1 MADKDFN
8 RNDRKDRKPIKIIDP
23 EKEERIKRQNKKRLN
38 NMRRKENV
46 IRLVFICSLVFLC
59 GRVGYIKLVHGE
71 EYEKAAVVQ
80 QTTQENEQILPAK
93 RGDILDRTG
102 KSLAISTDVYT
113 VFADVHVIFQESQKA
128 GNETLIE
135 DIANSLY
142 QTIGYPVEDFK
153 ALFATDGSGNLINDT
168 YYYVLQKEVPMSTAS
183 EINDLDLVGI
193 HLEEQGKRVYPY
205 GNIAAQTIGFIGGDG
220 QSSNWGLE
228 NYYDSELT
236 GQDGRYFVSYDEN
249 SNVRQIEVEPI
260 KGNTLVTTIDLTMQ
274 QYCDELVDKYGN
286 QHNAK
291 NAGIIIMKPN
301 TGEIIAMS
309 EYPRFDNNYPGQLN
323 LVTDPNFAAEDEALD
338 DSQKGE
344 HIYSLWKN
352 YNISNTFEPGSIFK
366 PILVSMALEEGIITN
381 DDVFY
386 CDGYKTFSDGTR
398 VKCWVYDSTGG
409 GHGKQT
415 VEEALANSCN
425 VAMMDIAEMVG
436 PELFAEY
443 QKEFGY
449 GSKTGIDL
457 PGEEDASSLV
467 YGADE
472 LNEVELA
479 TGGFGQ
485 GFNATAMQDLIAFN
499 ATING
504 GKIVKPYVVSDI
516 LDSTGKVI
524 AHREPEVLRQVISKE
539 TSDIV
544 RQDMAA
550 TVEYGTGKNLAIDGY
565 SIGGKTGTAEL
576 LPRGSG
582 KYAVSF
588 IGYLPVD
595 NPQYIAMGYLNEPD
609 DYYTNHT
616 SAVPMMREVF
626 QKLITYYNI
635 PSDAEIVSA
644 SQAPTTFAPDY
655 TGDVTTAIADINRK
669 GYNFEVSGSGDY
681 VYKQVPAPGQPIDE
695 NSTIILFVEDDTG
708 IESELVEVPNL
719 VGLSVNE
726 AEATLKELGFDVL
739 LATDDIADIN
749 QDEIVVSESVIEENV
764 EEEEPIKVVSK
775 QMPKTGV
782 TIPKG
787 TQIRLVY
794 K

>member
-1 MADKDFN
+1 MTN
-8 RNDRKDRKPIKIIDP
+8 QNNSRRERKSIKIIDP
-23 EKEERIKRQNKKRLN
+23 EKEERAKRLEKKKLN
-38 NMRRKENV
+38 NIRKKENI
-46 IRLVFICSLVFLC
+46 IRLVFLCAILFLC

-80 QTTQENEQILPAK
+80 QTTQENEQVLPAK

-113 VFADVHVIFQESQKA
+113 VFADVNVIFQESKKT
-128 GNETLIE
+128 GNSTLID
-135 DIANSLY
+135 DISNELY
-142 QTIGYPVEDFK
+142 EVLGYPTEDFK
-153 ALFATDGSGNLINDT
+153 ALFATDSSGELVNPT
-168 YYYVLQKEVPMSTAS
+168 YYYVLQKEVPMATAN
-183 EINDLDLVGI
+183 ELNDKNLIGI
-193 HLEEQGKRVYPY
+193 HFEEQGKRVYPY
-205 GNIAAQTIGFIGGDG
+205 ANIAAQTIGFIGGDG

-228 NYYDSELT
+228 NYYDAQLT
-236 GQDGRYFVSYDEN
+236 GQDGRYFVSYDDN
-249 SNVRQIEVEPI
+249 SNVRQIEIEPI
-260 KGNTLVTTIDLTMQ
+260 KGYTLVTTIDLTMQ
-274 QYCDELVDKYGN
+274 QFCDELVDKYG
-286 QHNAK
+286 QMHNAK

-301 TGEIIAMS
+301 TGEIVAMS
-309 EYPRFDNNYPGQLN
+309 EYPRFDINYPGQLG
-323 LVTDPNFAAEDEALD
+323 LVTDPDFATDDEALD
-338 DSQKGE
+338 DSEKGE
-344 HIYSLWKN
+344 HIYELWKN
-352 YNISNTFEPGSIFK
+352 FNISNTFEPGSIFK
-366 PILVSMALEEGIITN
+366 PVTVAMALEEGIITN
-381 DDVFY
+381 DDIFY

-398 VKCWVYDSTGG
+398 VKCWIYDSTGG
-409 GHGKQT
+409 GHGKESVQD
-415 VEEALANSCN
+415 ALANSCN

-457 PGEEDASSLV
+457 PGEEDANSLV
-467 YGADE
+467 YDADQ

-485 GFNATAMQDLIAFN
+485 GFNATAIQDIIAFN

-504 GKIVKPYVVSDI
+504 GKIMRPYVVSDI

-539 TSDIV
+539 TSDII

-550 TVEYGTGKNLAIDGY
+550 TVEYGTGKNLAINGY

-582 KYAVSF
+582 KYALSF
-588 IGYLPVD
+588 IGYIPVE

-609 DYYTNHT
+609 DYFTEHT
-616 SAVPMMREVF
+616 SAVPMMKEVF

-635 PSDAEIVSA
+635 PSDADRISESET
-644 SQAPTTFAPDY
+644 PTTFVNDY
-655 TGDVTTAIADINRK
+655 TGNVVSAINDINRK
-669 GYNFEVSGSGDY
+669 GYNFEVSGSGDS
-681 VYKQVPAPGQPIDE
+681 VYKQVPASGQPIDE
-695 NSTIILFVEDDTG
+695 NSTIILFVDDSG
-708 IESELVEVPNL
+708 SEEAELVEVPNL
-719 VGLSVNE
+719 VGLSVAE
-726 AEATLKELGFDVL
+726 AENTLIDLGFDVL
-739 LATDDIADIN
+739 STT
-749 QDEIVVSESVIEENV
+749 DEIVDIDETEIVVTESIIDENSEI
-764 EEEEPIKVVSK
+764 EEPIKTVTK
-775 QMPKTGV
+775 QMPKAGV